1 MTNILLFLTLEL
13 NKVLLEH
20 RDMMHAQNKKEFIPV
35 TIDELMFRFCLNEK
49 RKECEQIWKD
59 STKALLKKD
68 TQTMTDEQ
76 IYNFVEQTIASMSK
90 MIGEDNSDFSRFR
103 NEQNKIYL
111 KLLEQGTNDP
121 IHRSSLLLGT
131 DLE

>member
-1 MTNILLFLTLEL
+1 MKLS
-13 NKVLLEH
+13 
-20 RDMMHAQNKKEFIPV
+20 
-35 TIDELMFRFCLNEK
+35 DE
-49 RKECEQIWKD
+49 D
-59 STKALLKKD
+59 
-68 TQTMTDEQ
+68 
-76 IYNFVEQTIASMSK
+76 IYKFVEGTVESMSK